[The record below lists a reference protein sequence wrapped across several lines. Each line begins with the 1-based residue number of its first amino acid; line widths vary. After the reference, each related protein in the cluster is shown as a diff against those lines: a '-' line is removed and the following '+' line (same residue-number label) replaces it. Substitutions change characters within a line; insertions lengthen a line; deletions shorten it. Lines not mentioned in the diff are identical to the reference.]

1 MFAKQES
8 KAQVK
13 ISKKVMAEKLQK
25 AINLADNLNNDKF
38 FEIHKRDFYYMKDA
52 MDKKHGFYYLRI
64 GTDSNDHDL
73 SLKVKMF
80 LKGDQLETTEDKEKL
95 YVYKFPQEKEDGADF
110 KLTTYCNIRPEQGKK
125 HCDFLVPTKHHD
137 KTYVYVQKKLDAP
150 K

>member
-1 MFAKQES
+1 
-8 KAQVK
+8 
-13 ISKKVMAEKLQK
+13 
-25 AINLADNLNNDKF
+25 
-38 FEIHKRDFYYMKDA
+38 MKDA

-80 LKGDQLETTEDKEKL
+80 LKGNQLETSEDKEKL
-95 YVYKFPQEKEDGADF
+95 YVYKFPQKKEEDGSDF

-137 KTYVYVQKKLDAP
+137 KTYVYVQKKLEAP
-150 K
+150 KQSPSQPIDEAALSPIVVKEQQPSSK